1 MSPGRIAA
9 IGIIAALTGFIAF
22 GIALDVYR
30 YMYWYSAEGAFLAN
44 TELAEA
50 VVKLAWVIIGG
61 LLAYKVYA
69 NRPSA
74 EPYADEKRTLSTNR
88 AVSLALLLLP
98 ASSWAGR
105 AIVDIILYNEFG
117 ASAVKFALAAV
128 LVGIAAIV
136 YARRPVHWFDEE
148 RRRRRRENNQGPPPP
163 LPRDA
168 EAMLRLDNPPNR
180 RMR

>member
-9 IGIIAALTGFIAF
+9 IGIIAALTGPMAF
-22 GIALDVYR
+22 GLVRDVF
-30 YMYWYSAEGAFLAN
+30 SAN
-44 TELAEA
+44 IELGDA
-50 VVKLAWVIIGG
+50 VGKLAWVIIGG

-74 EPYADEKRTLSTNR
+74 EPYADGKRTLSTNR

-117 ASAVKFALAAV
+117 ASAVRFALAAV